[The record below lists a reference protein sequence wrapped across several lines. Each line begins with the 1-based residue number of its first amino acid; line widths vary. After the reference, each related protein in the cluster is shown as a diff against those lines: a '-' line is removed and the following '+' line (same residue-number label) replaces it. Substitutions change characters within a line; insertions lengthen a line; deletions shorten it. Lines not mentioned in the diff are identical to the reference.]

1 MNEVVVRHAKREE
14 DDEQL
19 GLCMHIKDYSI
30 VSRSLCLA
38 RFVSLLYP
46 LATDSNIIISRSA
59 SALYVLVVSTLA
71 NEQCDVYT

>member
-1 MNEVVVRHAKREE
+1 MSEVVVRHAKREE

-38 RFVSLLYP
+38 LVPIGYGLEHHH
-46 LATDSNIIISRSA
+46 LALRERLVCTRSIYA
-59 SALYVLVVSTLA
+59 C
-71 NEQCDVYT
+71 E

>member
-1 MNEVVVRHAKREE
+1 MSEVVVRHAKREE

-38 RFVSLLYP
+38 RFVDTP
-46 LATDSNIIISRSA
+46 
-59 SALYVLVVSTLA
+59 ALFTPTEHIKQPPIWSVQRFELDLFVCA
-71 NEQCDVYT
+71 GD